1 MPLFE
6 LAVATA
12 VFTLYGCFS
21 CNVLYCSRDD
31 DDQGRGRASPASPAG
46 YGSITTQPAHRPL
59 PSPSYSRDR
68 HTPSK
73 STVKTPLV
81 PDHGGNFSH
90 PTRSHIS
97 QQPEPSRLPVVP
109 HRTAA
114 LAVRAQCPSLSS
126 SSRRPTPA
134 LQSTSSRD
142 PHAHNRPRERETIR
156 RAPLASLSNLSV
168 PQPDEGQNVEGN
180 VTGEDLREQARRRK
194 DEMRKAHKLAD
205 RARREGNRDAKD
217 RYERDALVQ
226 RRAMESLNKAAAKL
240 IFKEKNKVRRRSCRD
255 AKVMHVQSPFFHV
268 ARGAPRE
275 RLTFTGCPFQRPLN
289 TQSRNFSR
297 PP

>member
-1 MPLFE
+1 MSLFE
-6 LAVATA
+6 LAIATA
-12 VFTLYGCFS
+12 QAVYGCFS
-21 CNVLYCSRDD
+21 SCNTLYCSRDD
-31 DDQGRGRASPASPAG
+31 DDRGHGRLYPASPAG
-46 YGSITTQPAHRPL
+46 YGSITSQPAHRPL

-97 QQPEPSRLPVVP
+97 QQPKPSRLPVAP
-109 HRTAA
+109 HHTAA
-114 LAVRAQCPSLSS
+114 LAARAHSPPS

-134 LQSTSSRD
+134 LQSASSRD
-142 PHAHNRPRERETIR
+142 PQGHNRPRERETIR

-168 PQPDEGQNVEGN
+168 PQPDGGQNVEEN

-194 DEMRKAHKLAD
+194 DEMRKAYKLAD

-240 IFKEKNKVRRRSCRD
+240 IFKEKNKVRRRSCRG
-255 AKVMHVQSPFFHV
+255 AKAVHVQ
-268 ARGAPRE
+268 
-275 RLTFTGCPFQRPLN
+275 
-289 TQSRNFSR
+289 
-297 PP
+297 